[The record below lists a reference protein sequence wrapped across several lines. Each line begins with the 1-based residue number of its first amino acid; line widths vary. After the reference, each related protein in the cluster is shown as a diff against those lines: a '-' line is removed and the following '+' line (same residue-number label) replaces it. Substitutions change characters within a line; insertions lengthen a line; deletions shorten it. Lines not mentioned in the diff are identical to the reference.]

1 MPPRKY
7 EWEDIPNKNCVK
19 DKDENGKW
27 ICCKVC
33 NIKIKIR
40 SQFSTTE
47 WKHHCESSN
56 HCCAVRNLENNN
68 NSKMTSFY
76 QPVPQN
82 LNNTFADNWTDGN
95 PRITKRQKIT
105 ESCPG
110 FAYRKNADLL
120 PLYEKYKKQDDINK
134 SISIVC
140 RDGKWSIHDAKC
152 TQKATK
158 FRKSQ
163 CPDKKACE
171 VCFSFPKILLIKE
184 RISRMQKILRIEQ
197 HLMENHCS
205 DTGYIE
211 ISKFLKTNNSDASPS
226 TIFLIGRCKQYLSHH
241 KWMKTNFSHLKKYTW

>member
-33 NIKIKIR
+33 NNKIKIR

-56 HCCAVRNLENNN
+56 HCITGRNLDNNN
-68 NSKMTSFY
+68 NSKMTSSY

-82 LNNTFADNWTDGN
+82 LNNTFA
-95 PRITKRQKIT
+95 
-105 ESCPG
+105 
-110 FAYRKNADLL
+110 
-120 PLYEKYKKQDDINK
+120 
-134 SISIVC
+134 VC

-163 CPDKKACE
+163 RPDKKACE
-171 VCFSFPKILLIKE
+171 VYFSFPKRQIIKE

-205 DTGYIE
+205 GTGYIE
-211 ISKFLKTNNSDASPS
+211 ISNFLKTNNSDASPS
-226 TIFLIGRCKQYLSHH
+226 TIFLIGQCKQYLSHH
-241 KWMKTNFSHLKKYTW
+241 Q